1 MGILDIVSVVLDLQT
16 KAAVNRLGAGG
27 MRNVSTGP
35 ARASTFAGLLDRV
48 VSELGLGSRDEARF
62 QIDLGKLTDERRAI
76 IMNLIAILDTKQLKR
91 IRVIAFNAPS
101 EPEKTEKFKAKKS
114 KDGGDAEPEREV
126 ITHKGESGSIQ
137 FLNSLADMLKGK
149 SDEEQIALLSKLDH
163 LPGKTHH
170 FVAGAIETIDRK
182 LHKHLKLE
190 PDEAITFE
198 LLLEKLTEDG
208 EPEHREKVP
217 MGPLQWL
224 FNSVLFGAK
233 DESRLVLVPPWI
245 TSLFK
250 SIRGM
255 FTKQKARP
263 RS

>member
-16 KAAVNRLGAGG
+16 KAAVSRLSTGG
-27 MRNVSTGP
+27 VRNVSSGP
-35 ARASTFAGLLDRV
+35 ARASTFASLLDRV
-48 VSELGLGSRDEARF
+48 VSELGLGSHDEARF
-62 QIDLGKLTDERRAI
+62 QIDLGKLTEERRAV
-76 IMNLIAILDTKQLKR
+76 IMHLIGILDTKQLKR
-91 IRVIAFNAPS
+91 IRLIAFNAPS
-101 EPEKTEKFKAKKS
+101 EVEKTEKFKAKKG
-114 KDGGDAEPEREV
+114 KDGGESEPEREV

-149 SDEEQIALLSKLDH
+149 SDKKQLALLSKLDH

-170 FVAGAIETIDRK
+170 FVAGAFETIDRK
-182 LHKHLKLE
+182 LHKRLE
-190 PDEAITFE
+190 LAPDEAITFE
-198 LLLEKLTEDG
+198 LLLEKLTEDV
-208 EPEHREKVP
+208 PEEQREKVP

-224 FNSVLFGAK
+224 FNSLLFGAK

-255 FTKQKARP
+255 FTKRKIRP

>member
-1 MGILDIVSVVLDLQT
+1 MGILDLVSVVLDLQT

-27 MRNVSTGP
+27 VRNVSSGP
-35 ARASTFAGLLDRV
+35 AKASTFAGLIDRII
-48 VSELGLGSRDEARF
+48 SELGLGSRDEARF
-62 QIDLGKLTDERRAI
+62 QIDLGKLTVERREV
-76 IMNLIAILDTKQLKR
+76 IMHLISILDTKQLKR

-101 EPEKTEKFKAKKS
+101 EPEKTEKFKAKKG
-114 KDGGDAEPEREV
+114 KDGVDAEPEREV

-149 SDEEQIALLSKLDH
+149 SDQEQIELLSKLDH

-170 FVAGAIETIDRK
+170 FVSGAAESIERK
-182 LHKHLKLE
+182 LRKHLALG
-190 PDEAITFE
+190 PDDEITFDI
-198 LLLEKLTEDG
+198 LLEKLTEDS

-224 FNSVLFGAK
+224 FNSLLFGAK

-255 FTKQKARP
+255 FTKRKI
-263 RS
+263 RSR